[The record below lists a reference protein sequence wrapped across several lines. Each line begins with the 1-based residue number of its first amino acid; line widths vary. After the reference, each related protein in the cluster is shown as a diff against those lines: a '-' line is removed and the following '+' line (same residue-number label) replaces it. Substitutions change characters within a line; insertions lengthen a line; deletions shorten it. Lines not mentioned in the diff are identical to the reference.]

1 MLNQSLKE
9 KYQARRKRALEK
21 SVFKNMALLLPP
33 SLLIAALLMVSLYT
47 YGVSLLLT
55 YFILP
60 MFYTV
65 ERRLRFDLT
74 HIGKKDFNY
83 GDGYKAFFQ
92 SNKGGIFGVSMSIVL
107 ALAVL
112 LFLSGS
118 VGMVVPHI
126 VNNFAEA
133 KSVFE
138 DLLAMYSDVNLNPID
153 LNTYIL
159 QNGYHLT
166 RPLTIYVGLIAFIPI
181 FIIIFLRLFI

>member
-9 KYQARRKRALEK
+9 KYQTRRKRALEK

-92 SNKGGIFGVSMSIVL
+92 SNKVTTFLPSFTVTVGVF
-107 ALAVL
+107 AVP
-112 LFLSGS
+112 S
-118 VGMVVPHI
+118 
-126 VNNFAEA
+126 
-133 KSVFE
+133 
-138 DLLAMYSDVNLNPID
+138 
-153 LNTYIL
+153 
-159 QNGYHLT
+159 
-166 RPLTIYVGLIAFIPI
+166 
-181 FIIIFLRLFI
+181 